1 MLSLFNLFYAQAITC
16 GRSKAKGNTIE
27 SERDIPLK
35 GKEDYPGEGIMRFVK
50 ELPAHVYFTDGLL
63 TLDFSYPVNCV
74 TVSVTNVSTGKVVY
88 WDVYD
93 LPGQVIID
101 LTGESSGKYQVG
113 LISESWSLC
122 GNFSIE

>member
-1 MLSLFNLFYAQAITC
+1 MISLFNLFCAQAKTC
-16 GRSKAKGNTIE
+16 GRSKAKSNTIE

-35 GKEDYPGEGIMRFVK
+35 GKEDFTGEGIVRSVK
-50 ELPAHVYFTDGLL
+50 ELPAHVYFTDGQL

-74 TVSVTNVSTGKVVY
+74 TVSVTNVSTRKVTY

-101 LTGESSGKYQVG
+101 LTGEASGKYQVG
-113 LISESWSLC
+113 LISVSWSLC
-122 GNFSIE
+122 GDFSIE